1 MAYSSTKTTKA
12 ATNENI
18 QKEAVEVKETKT
30 ETASSVILAPKQ
42 KIPLDAQIMVKN
54 LTGGKLVYES
64 KRLRGYS
71 EVWHEF
77 GEEIPMEM
85 AELYSMKNTDRKF
98 FTENWIEVDMAVLRD
113 LQMDRF
119 YQNAMTVDEINNMFE
134 LNIDELVSK
143 VSNMSM
149 ALRNSIGIKAMEM
162 IEDGRLS
169 NVKTINAL
177 EKALNCELYER

>member
-1 MAYSSTKTTKA
+1 
-12 ATNENI
+12 
-18 QKEAVEVKETKT
+18 
-30 ETASSVILAPKQ
+30 
-42 KIPLDAQIMVKN
+42 
-54 LTGGKLVYES
+54 
-64 KRLRGYS
+64 
-71 EVWHEF
+71 
-77 GEEIPMEM
+77 
-85 AELYSMKNTDRKF
+85 MKNTDRKF

-134 LNIDELVSK
+134 LNADELISK

>member
-1 MAYSSTKTTKA
+1 
-12 ATNENI
+12 
-18 QKEAVEVKETKT
+18 
-30 ETASSVILAPKQ
+30 
-42 KIPLDAQIMVKN
+42 MVKN

-98 FTENWIEVDMAVLRD
+98 FTENWIEVDINVLRD

-119 YQNAMTVDEINNMFE
+119 YKNAMTVDEINNMFE
-134 LNIDELVSK
+134 MDADELINK
-143 VSNMSM
+143 VSNMTI
-149 ALRNSIGIKAMEM
+149 ALKNCVGIKASEM
-162 IEDGRLS
+162 IADGRLT
-169 NVKTINAL
+169 NIHTINAL

>member
-42 KIPLDAQIMVKN
+42 KIPLD
-54 LTGGKLVYES
+54 GGKLVYES

-134 LNIDELVSK
+134 LNADELVSK

>member
-1 MAYSSTKTTKA
+1 MAYSNAKTKTATIEKA
-12 ATNENI
+12 DVTE
-18 QKEAVEVKETKT
+18 EVTS
-30 ETASSVILAPKQ
+30 ASSPIVPKK
-42 KIPLDAQIMVKN
+42 KIPLDEPVMVKN

-98 FTENWIEVDMAVLRD
+98 FTENWIEVDISVLRD

-119 YQNAMTVDEINNMFE
+119 YKNVMTVDEINNMFE
-134 LNIDELVSK
+134 MEADELINK
-143 VSNMSM
+143 VSNMTI
-149 ALRNSIGIKAMEM
+149 ALKNCVGIKASEM
-162 IEDGRLS
+162 IADGRLT
-169 NVKTINAL
+169 NIHTINAL

>member
-1 MAYSSTKTTKA
+1 
-12 ATNENI
+12 
-18 QKEAVEVKETKT
+18 
-30 ETASSVILAPKQ
+30 
-42 KIPLDAQIMVKN
+42 MVKN

-98 FTENWIEVDMAVLRD
+98 FTENWIEVDISVLRD

-119 YQNAMTVDEINNMFE
+119 YKNVMTVDEINNMFE
-134 LNIDELVSK
+134 MEADELINK
-143 VSNMSM
+143 VSNMTI
-149 ALRNSIGIKAMEM
+149 ALKNCVGIKASEM
-162 IEDGRLS
+162 IADGRLT
-169 NVKTINAL
+169 NIHTINAL

>member
-1 MAYSSTKTTKA
+1 MAYSNAKTKTATIEKA
-12 ATNENI
+12 DVTE
-18 QKEAVEVKETKT
+18 EVAS
-30 ETASSVILAPKQ
+30 ASSPIVPKK
-42 KIPLDAQIMVKN
+42 KIPLDEQVMVKN

-98 FTENWIEVDMAVLRD
+98 FTENWIEVDINVLRD

-119 YQNAMTVDEINNMFE
+119 YKNVMTVDEINNMFE
-134 LNIDELVSK
+134 MEADELISK
-143 VSNMSM
+143 VSNMTI
-149 ALRNSIGIKAMEM
+149 ALKNCVGIKASEM
-162 IEDGRLS
+162 IADGRLT
-169 NVKTINAL
+169 NIHTINAL